1 MSLINSIFARLFHR
15 GKQNEPDDTST
26 NSVTE
31 MKYLIACLGNIGA
44 EYDNTR
50 HNIGFKIADRLAKD
64 LDGAFVTS
72 RLAQVAELRFK
83 GKTLVVIKPTT
94 YMNASGRAVKYWLD
108 YEKVPME
115 NLLVVN
121 DDIALPLG
129 TLRLRKQ
136 GADGGHNGL
145 TDIIEKLGTNV
156 FCRLRFGLG
165 NDFPRGRQ
173 IDFVL
178 GQTVG
183 HLEADV
189 VARVLILSTDVSQ
202 TGNQVFHF
210 VRFVVFPSSENPCK
224 NMINY

>member
-1 MSLINSIFARLFHR
+1 MRIFHQ
-15 GKQNEPDDTST
+15 GKRNELD
-26 NSVTE
+26 E
-31 MKYLIACLGNIGA
+31 MKYLIACLGNIGV
-44 EYDNTR
+44 EYEDTR

-64 LDGAFVTS
+64 LEATFTTG
-72 RLAQVAELRFK
+72 RLAQVAEMRFK

-94 YMNASGRAVKYWLD
+94 YMNLSGKAVKYWLNE
-108 YEKVPME
+108 EKIPIE

-165 NDFPRGRQ
+165 DDFPRGRQ

-178 GQTVG
+178 GKWKPSEEPIVN
-183 HLEADV
+183 EKADIAV
-189 VARVLILSTDVSQ
+189 EIIKS
-202 TGNQVFHF
+202 F
-210 VRFVVFPSSENPCK
+210 VTQGPDRTMNLYNK
-224 NMINY
+224 K

>member
-1 MSLINSIFARLFHR
+1 MSLINRIFVRIFHQ
-15 GKQNEPDDTST
+15 GKRNEPD
-26 NSVTE
+26 E
-31 MKYLIACLGNIGA
+31 MKYLIACLGNIGV
-44 EYDNTR
+44 EYEDTR

-64 LDGAFVTS
+64 LEATFTTG
-72 RLAQVAELRFK
+72 RLAQVAEMRFK

-94 YMNASGRAVKYWLD
+94 YMNLSGKAVKYWLN
-108 YEKVPME
+108 EENIPIE

-165 NDFPRGRQ
+165 DDFPRGRQ

-178 GQTVG
+178 GKWKPSEEPIVN
-183 HLEADV
+183 EKADV
-189 VARVLILSTDVSQ
+189 AVEIIKS
-202 TGNQVFHF
+202 F
-210 VRFVVFPSSENPCK
+210 VTQGPDRTMNLYNK
-224 NMINY
+224 K

>member
-1 MSLINSIFARLFHR
+1 
-15 GKQNEPDDTST
+15 
-26 NSVTE
+26 

-44 EYDNTR
+44 EYDETR

-64 LDGAFVTS
+64 LEGTFTTN
-72 RLAQVAELRFK
+72 RLAQTAELKYR

-94 YMNASGRAVKYWLD
+94 YMNLSGKAVKYWLTQ
-108 YEKVPME
+108 EKIPIE

-165 NDFPRGRQ
+165 DDFARGHQ

-178 GQTVG
+178 GKWKPSEEPIVN
-183 HLEADV
+183 EKVDV
-189 VARVLILSTDVSQ
+189 AVEIIKGFVTQGPDRTM
-202 TGNQVFHF
+202 NQF
-210 VRFVVFPSSENPCK
+210 NK
-224 NMINY
+224 K

>member
-1 MSLINSIFARLFHR
+1 MAVEKKPIMSSFCSIFARFFR
-15 GKQNEPDDTST
+15 REKQNELEDTPI

-44 EYDNTR
+44 EYDETR

-64 LDGAFVTS
+64 LEATFTTS
-72 RLAQVAELRFK
+72 RLAQVAEMKYK

-108 YEKVPME
+108 YEKIPIE

-165 NDFPRGRQ
+165 DDFPRGRQ

-178 GQTVG
+178 GKWKPSEEPIVDQKAD
-183 HLEADV
+183 EAVEIIKSFVTQGAD
-189 VARVLILSTDVSQ
+189 RTM
-202 TGNQVFHF
+202 NQYNK
-210 VRFVVFPSSENPCK
+210 R
-224 NMINY
+224 

>member
-1 MSLINSIFARLFHR
+1 MVINSIFARIFRR
-15 GKQNEPDDTST
+15 GKRNEPD
-26 NSVTE
+26 E

-64 LDGAFVTS
+64 LEATFTTS
-72 RLAQVAELRFK
+72 RLAQVAEMRFK
-83 GKTLVVIKPTT
+83 GKTLIVIKPTT
-94 YMNASGRAVKYWLD
+94 YMNLSGKAVKYWLNE
-108 YEKVPME
+108 EKIPME

-165 NDFPRGRQ
+165 DDFPRGRQ
-173 IDFVL
+173 VDFVL
-178 GQTVG
+178 GQWKASEEPIVDEKVDMAVEIIKSFVTQG
-183 HLEADV
+183 PD
-189 VARVLILSTDVSQ
+189 RTM
-202 TGNQVFHF
+202 NQY
-210 VRFVVFPSSENPCK
+210 NK
-224 NMINY
+224 K

>member
-1 MSLINSIFARLFHR
+1 MSIINSIFARIFQRRKH
-15 GKQNEPDDTST
+15 NEPD
-26 NSVTE
+26 E

-44 EYDNTR
+44 AYDGTR

-64 LDGAFVTS
+64 LEGSFTTS
-72 RLAQVAELRFK
+72 RLAQVAELKFK
-83 GKTLVVIKPTT
+83 GKTMVVIKPTT

-165 NDFPRGRQ
+165 DDFPRGRQ

-178 GQTVG
+178 GQWKASEEPIVDQKCD
-183 HLEADV
+183 EAVEIIKSFVTQGPD
-189 VARVLILSTDVSQ
+189 RTM
-202 TGNQVFHF
+202 NQFNK
-210 VRFVVFPSSENPCK
+210 R
-224 NMINY
+224 

>member
-1 MSLINSIFARLFHR
+1 MSLINRIFVRIFHQ
-15 GKQNEPDDTST
+15 GKRNEPD
-26 NSVTE
+26 E
-31 MKYLIACLGNIGA
+31 MKYLIACLGNIGV
-44 EYDNTR
+44 EYEDTR

-64 LDGAFVTS
+64 LEATFTTG
-72 RLAQVAELRFK
+72 RLAQVAEMRFK

-94 YMNASGRAVKYWLD
+94 YMNLSGKAVKYWLNE
-108 YEKVPME
+108 EKIPIE

-165 NDFPRGRQ
+165 DDFPRGRQ

-178 GQTVG
+178 GKWKPSEEPIVDQKAD
-183 HLEADV
+183 EAVEIIKSFVTQGPD
-189 VARVLILSTDVSQ
+189 RTM
-202 TGNQVFHF
+202 NQFNK
-210 VRFVVFPSSENPCK
+210 R
-224 NMINY
+224 

>member
-1 MSLINSIFARLFHR
+1 MSLINRIFVQFFHQR
-15 GKQNEPDDTST
+15 KRNEPD
-26 NSVTE
+26 E
-31 MKYLIACLGNIGA
+31 MKYLIACLGNIGV
-44 EYDNTR
+44 EYEDTR

-64 LDGAFVTS
+64 LEATFTTG
-72 RLAQVAELRFK
+72 RLAQVAEMRFK

-94 YMNASGRAVKYWLD
+94 YMNLSGKAVKYWLNE
-108 YEKVPME
+108 EKIPIE

-165 NDFPRGRQ
+165 DDFPRGRQ

-178 GQTVG
+178 GKWKPSEEPIVN
-183 HLEADV
+183 EKADIAV
-189 VARVLILSTDVSQ
+189 EIIKS
-202 TGNQVFHF
+202 F
-210 VRFVVFPSSENPCK
+210 VTQGPDRTMNLYNK
-224 NMINY
+224 K

>member
-1 MSLINSIFARLFHR
+1 MSLISSIFARLFHR
-15 GKQNEPDDTST
+15 GRRNEPD
-26 NSVTE
+26 E

-64 LDGAFVTS
+64 LEASFTTS
-72 RLAQVAELRFK
+72 RLAQVAEMRFK

-94 YMNASGRAVKYWLD
+94 YMNLSGKAVKYWLNE
-108 YEKVPME
+108 EKIPME

-165 NDFPRGRQ
+165 DDFPRGRQ

-178 GQTVG
+178 GQWKASEEPIVDEKCDMAVEIIKSFVTQG
-183 HLEADV
+183 PD
-189 VARVLILSTDVSQ
+189 RTM
-202 TGNQVFHF
+202 NQY
-210 VRFVVFPSSENPCK
+210 NK
-224 NMINY
+224 K

>member
-1 MSLINSIFARLFHR
+1 MSIINSIFARLFHR
-15 GKQNEPDDTST
+15 RKAKEPD
-26 NSVTE
+26 E

-44 EYDNTR
+44 EYDGTR

-64 LDGAFVTS
+64 LEGSFTTS
-72 RLAQVAELRFK
+72 RLAQVAELKFK
-83 GKTLVVIKPTT
+83 GKTMVVIKPTT
-94 YMNASGRAVKYWLD
+94 YMNLSGRAVKYWLD
-108 YEKVPME
+108 YEKIPME

-165 NDFPRGRQ
+165 DDFPRGRQ
-173 IDFVL
+173 VDFVL
-178 GQTVG
+178 GQWKASEEPIVDQKCDKAV
-183 HLEADV
+183 E
-189 VARVLILSTDVSQ
+189 IIKS
-202 TGNQVFHF
+202 F
-210 VRFVVFPSSENPCK
+210 VTQGPDRTMNLFNK
-224 NMINY
+224 R